1 MKKSLL
7 LIAGILAVPAHAQ
20 QAPQSRVFIASDSTA
35 QDYKPERYPQSGW
48 GTMLRCAFDPG
59 VTVENRAIGGRS
71 TRSFI
76 NEGRLDRI
84 AADIRKGDTLLIQFG
99 HNDASKDK
107 PERYTPVE
115 DYKVLLVRYI
125 DVARKAGAQPV
136 LLTPVTRR
144 NFNGALVVPSFP
156 AYSAAVREV
165 AKATHTPMID
175 LDTLSGAWVQSAG
188 PEASKRYFLHYPPN
202 GPGLPAFANGIDDD
216 THFSEMGARG
226 VANIVAEAL
235 AKLHL
240 PVSRHILADRPA
252 LTLGSPIGNSSCDI
266 PVGYG
271 RQSFAFDATGHLA
284 VPLPEGNYRV
294 TLTFGDR
301 KAAGDATIKAEQR
314 RLMLQDVRT
323 ARGQFTTHSFV
334 VNIRNARLTAPPE
347 NAPGGV
353 AVRLKPRELDS
364 ATWDDKLSL
373 ELLGPAPHVSALTV
387 ERVDLPTVF
396 LFGDSTVTDQR
407 CEPGASWGQ
416 MLTAFFGPNAAVAN
430 HAESGETLKS
440 FVTELRLDKAL
451 SFMKP
456 GDYAL
461 IQFGHN
467 DQKVQWPQT
476 YADAANTYRAYLR
489 TYIAEVRRHGATPLL
504 LTSPERR
511 NFTPDGHI
519 RPTLADYAA
528 AVRAVAAEEKVA
540 VIDLN
545 AMSIAFYEALGPAKA
560 LLAFGNG
567 GKDATHHDDY
577 GAWILARSV
586 AEGIRTSGSPL
597 AALLSPG
604 LVPFDP
610 AHPIMPED
618 FHLAPSPA
626 CVEPPL
632 AGS

>member
-1 MKKSLL
+1 MIRTASLL
-7 LIAGILAVPAHAQ
+7 LLAAIATPAQAQ
-20 QAPQSRVFIASDSTA
+20 RVFIASDSTA
-35 QDYKPERYPQSGW
+35 QDYAAPRYPQSGW
-48 GTMLRCAFDPG
+48 GTMLRCAFDPSI
-59 VTVENRAIGGRS
+59 TVENRAIGGRS

-107 PERYTPVE
+107 PERYTPVD
-115 DYKVLLVRYI
+115 DYKVLLLRYI
-125 DVARKAGAQPV
+125 AVARKAGAQPV

-144 NFNGALVVPSFP
+144 NFSGAAVVPSFP

-165 AKATHTPMID
+165 ARATHTPLID
-175 LDTLSGAWVQSAG
+175 LDTLSGRWVQGAG
-188 PEASKRYFLHYPPN
+188 PEAAKRYFLHYPPG
-202 GPGLPAFANGIDDD
+202 GPGLPAFPGGIDDD

-226 VANIVAEAL
+226 VANIIADAL
-235 AKLHL
+235 AKLRL
-240 PVSRHILADRPA
+240 PVSRHVKADRPA
-252 LTLGSPIGNSSCDI
+252 LTLGSPLGNSSCDV
-266 PVGYG
+266 PAGYALQ
-271 RQSFAFDATGHLA
+271 RFAFDGTGRLA
-284 VPLPEGNYRV
+284 IPLPEGNYRV

-301 KAAGDATIKAEQR
+301 KTTTETTIKAEQR

-323 ARGQFTTHSFV
+323 MRGQFVTRSFV
-334 VNIRNARLTAPPE
+334 VNIRNAQLTAPPE

-364 ATWDDKLSL
+364 ASWDDKLSL
-373 ELLGPAPHVSALTV
+373 EMLGGAPHVSALTV
-387 ERVDLPTVF
+387 ERVDVPTLF

-407 CEPGASWGQ
+407 CEPSASWGQ
-416 MLTAFFGPNAAVAN
+416 MLPVFFGPDIAVAN

-489 TYIAEVRRHGATPLL
+489 TYIAEVRRRGATPLL
-504 LTSPERR
+504 VTSPERR
-511 NFTPDGHI
+511 NFNPDGHI
-519 RPTLADYAA
+519 RATLADYAA

-540 VIDLN
+540 LIDLN
-545 AMSIAFYEALGPAKA
+545 AASVAFYEALGPEKSQ
-560 LLAFGNG
+560 LAFGDG
-567 GKDATHHDDY
+567 GKDATHHDNY
-577 GAWILARSV
+577 GAYILARAV
-586 AEGIRTSGSPL
+586 VEGIRGSGSPL
-597 AALLSPG
+597 AALAAPDLA
-604 LVPFDP
+604 PFDP
-610 AHPIMPED
+610 AHPMPPEA
-618 FHLAPSPA
+618 FHIAPSPPCA
-626 CVEPPL
+626 AVPVQ
-632 AGS
+632 AGN